1 LILKMLRKTT
11 LFAALA
17 ISSLL
22 FNACICHAQDMPVLK
37 LKPVPAHIVVDGSVK
52 EWGDSLSYYSPAE
65 RLNYAITN
73 TKDTLYF
80 AAKVFDRS
88 EVARIMHAGITFI
101 IDPKGKKRETFSIT
115 FPLNVGGG
123 SEPLFEHNPG
133 GDEDTVSKADREE
146 LMRERITTL
155 RGIKV
160 VGFKD
165 VEDPNITTS
174 NTYGF
179 QTAIDFDDAGNLVCE
194 AAIPMSF
201 FHADGELKNA
211 WAFDVRINGVQR
223 PAPADGNNQQGGGG
237 GGNGGM
243 GGGRGGMGGGGGGRH
258 GGGGGRHGGGG
269 NNPGANGGEMAK
281 TVDFWGKFYLVN

>member
-1 LILKMLRKTT
+1 MPHKTT
-11 LFAALA
+11 LLSALA
-17 ISSLL
+17 ISALL
-22 FNACICHAQDMPVLK
+22 LNTRIASAQDNMPPLK
-37 LKPVPAHIVVDGSVK
+37 LKPAPAHIVVDGSVK
-52 EWGDSLSYYSPAE
+52 EWGDSLAFYSPAE
-65 RLNYAITN
+65 RLDYDITN

-80 AAKVFDRS
+80 AVKVFDRS

-101 IDPKGKKRETFSIT
+101 IDPKGKKKETFSIT
-115 FPLNVGGG
+115 FPLNVGAG
-123 SEPLFEHNPG
+123 STPLFDKNAA

-194 AAIPMSF
+194 AAIPMNF
-201 FHADGELKNA
+201 FHADGQLKTP
-211 WAFDVRINGVQR
+211 WAFDIKINGVQR
-223 PAPADGNNQQGGGG
+223 PTPSGDSSQSGQG
-237 GGNGGM
+237 
-243 GGGRGGMGGGGGGRH
+243 GGGRGGMGGGGMGGGGGRH

-269 NNPGANGGEMAK
+269 NNPTGEASEMSK
-281 TVDFWGKFYLVN
+281 TVEYWGRFYLNQ